1 VSPTHAYATLGD
13 FTVTLVVSD
22 GTASSG
28 PATATVTITNQ
39 LPTVALT
46 SPSPGSLYHAPAV
59 IVVAA
64 EAGDPDGSIS
74 RVEFFQ
80 GAAKIGEAVAGPYA
94 ITWNAAAAGSYS
106 LTAVAWDDAGA
117 SVTSP
122 PVAVLV
128 NAPPA
133 VTLTSPAPGTAYT
146 EPATIP
152 LTATA
157 SDSDGAIVQVEYFQ
171 GSTSLGLATS
181 SPYALDWTDVPAGNY
196 MLTARATDDRGA
208 VTTSDVV
215 LVVVRAR
222 LRPAADAYVRDGGSY
237 KNRNFG
243 EALSLQVQN
252 GSSGNNRW
260 TYLKFDTSGAP
271 TASSVKLRL
280 FGRLSAITSTTVT
293 TSVFASSNTSWSESS
308 ITWNS
313 RPTTG
318 TTALATVTMVN
329 NSVTP
334 RWYEWDVTGYV
345 LQERAAG
352 RDVVTLVLKNLASST
367 PFDTFDSSETPAS
380 PPELLITP

>member
-1 VSPTHAYATLGD
+1 
-13 FTVTLVVSD
+13 
-22 GTASSG
+22 
-28 PATATVTITNQ
+28 VTITNQ

-367 PFDTFDSSETPAS
+367 PFDTFDSSETPGS